1 MLYVGLD
8 VHKEFC
14 QACVIDERGR
24 VLSNDKFPSTH
35 ESLDVFLAGIKHAK
49 FVLESTGIWE
59 YIYEGIEDRGFEVVL
74 AHPLKV
80 RAIAEARVKTDK
92 VDAETLAQLLRAD
105 LIPRSWVPSRDIRD
119 LRQLVRQRTYLAR
132 QSTSFKNRI
141 SAELLRRGVRR
152 PPELKTSF
160 TKKDIE
166 RMRSLDVPTINSN
179 LDCLERIQA
188 QIEVMN
194 QQLLVEFKRRPD
206 AQLIATVPGIGYYGA
221 LLIHAEIDDINRF
234 PDPEHLAAYAGL
246 VPTVRQSASTV
257 HYGGISKEGSAY
269 LRWIL
274 TEAVHSHKNL
284 HAGSLLAKF
293 HSKIEK
299 RRGKNKATIATA
311 RKLAHI
317 IYWMLKTSEP
327 YHSQGLNPV
336 NKPARTSA

>member
-1 MLYVGLD
+1 MEYVGLD

-14 QACVIDERGR
+14 QACVMNESGR
-24 VLSNDKFPSTH
+24 VISNEKFSSNRTDLDKFLSR
-35 ESLDVFLAGIKHAK
+35 FKKAK

-59 YIYEGIEDRGFEVVL
+59 FIYEAIEEKGFEVVL

-92 VDAETLAQLLRAD
+92 IDAETLAHLLRAD
-105 LIPRSWVPSRDIRD
+105 LIPKSWVPSRDIRD

-141 SAELLRRGVRR
+141 SAELLRRGAKR
-152 PPELKTSF
+152 PLDLKTTF
-160 TKKDIE
+160 TKKDVAW
-166 RMRSLDVPTINSN
+166 MRSLGIPTVDSN
-179 LDCLERIQA
+179 LDCLERIQS

-194 QQLLVEFKRRPD
+194 GQLLEEFRRRPD

-221 LLIHAEIDDINRF
+221 LLVHAEIDDVRRF
-234 PDPEHLAAYAGL
+234 PDPKSLAAYAGL
-246 VPTVRQSASTV
+246 VPTVSQSASTV

-274 TEAVHSHKNL
+274 TEAVHSHRSL
-284 HAGSLLAKF
+284 HAGSNLAKF
-293 HSKIEK
+293 HARIEK

-311 RKLAHI
+311 RKLIHI
-317 IYWMLKTSEP
+317 IYWMLRTREP
-327 YHSQGLNPV
+327 YHGQGFNPV
-336 NKPARTSA
+336 AKPA